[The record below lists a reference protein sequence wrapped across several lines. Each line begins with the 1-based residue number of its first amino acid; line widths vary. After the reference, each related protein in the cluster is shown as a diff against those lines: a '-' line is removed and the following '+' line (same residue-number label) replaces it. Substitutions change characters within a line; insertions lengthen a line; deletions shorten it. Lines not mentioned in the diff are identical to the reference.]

1 MNHSVNNINLLQK
14 KIVMAELH
22 VEPKKNSSPAWIWI
36 LVSLAIVAII
46 AYFLLRDNKATDI
59 NQNQNTT
66 SYIQRDFVNHLNN
79 AQAA

>member
-1 MNHSVNNINLLQK
+1 
-14 KIVMAELH
+14 MAELH
-22 VEPKKNSSPAWIWI
+22 VEPKKQSSPAWIWI

-46 AYFLLRDNKATDI
+46 AYFLLRDNKATDN

-66 SYIQRDFVNHLNN
+66 SYIHQDFANQLNN